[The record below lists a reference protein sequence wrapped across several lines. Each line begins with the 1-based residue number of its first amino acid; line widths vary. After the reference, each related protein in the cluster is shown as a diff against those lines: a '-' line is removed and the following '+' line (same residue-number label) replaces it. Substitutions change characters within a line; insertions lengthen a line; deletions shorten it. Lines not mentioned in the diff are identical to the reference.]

1 MNMTKARYYTGADW
15 INKKTMPLS
24 DWPQRKK
31 RAGDRSRVN
40 SGQTNRAKALLRRL
54 DAGKAQ

>member
-15 INKKTMPLS
+15 INKKTTPLS

-31 RAGDRSRVN
+31 RAGDRSRVK
-40 SGQTNRAKALLRRL
+40 SGQTAKAKAMLKRL
-54 DAGKAQ
+54 GL

>member
-1 MNMTKARYYTGADW
+1 MNMTKTRYYTGADW
-15 INKKTMPLS
+15 INKKTTPLS

-31 RAGDRSRVN
+31 RAGDRSQVN